1 MARKTNIRTV
11 INRVKQKKAVSVSD
25 AVRLGG
31 QVNNLNTD
39 QLKKLV
45 STMASAS
52 NKRIK
57 RLAQAGQPIE
67 DTVDRFS
74 VAGKNRNQLL
84 AEYARAKQFLNTE
97 NLSLSGQRKIRQES
111 NKRLAEKLGQK
122 TDTFFN
128 DKDKYDTFWR
138 TYERLAE
145 IDKSVKLPQYK
156 YRLLN
161 DMKQVYKEN
170 PEMDVESL
178 TEKMRE
184 RTDYIYQTL
193 QEETETDDIFTIEED
208 EETE

>member
-1 MARKTNIRTV
+1 MTRKTNIRTV
-11 INRVKQKKAVSVSD
+11 ISRVKNKQAVSVSD

-31 QVNNLNTD
+31 RVNDLNTD

-84 AEYARAKQFLNTE
+84 SEYARAKQFLNTE

-111 NKRLAEKLGQK
+111 NKRLAEKLNQK
-122 TDTFFN
+122 ADTFFN

-208 EETE
+208 EEAE